1 MKVLAR
7 LNTQMQLMLQLAW
20 WLPVGG
26 IVGAAEAQ
34 GQRYAPEDPDTLE
47 QIRNLKHGCCVVMLR

>member
-7 LNTQMQLMLQLAW
+7 LNTQMQLMLQFSWRLCI
-20 WLPVGG
+20 GG
-26 IVGAAEAQ
+26 MVGAAEAQ
-34 GQRYAPEDPDTLE
+34 GQRHAPEDPDTLE